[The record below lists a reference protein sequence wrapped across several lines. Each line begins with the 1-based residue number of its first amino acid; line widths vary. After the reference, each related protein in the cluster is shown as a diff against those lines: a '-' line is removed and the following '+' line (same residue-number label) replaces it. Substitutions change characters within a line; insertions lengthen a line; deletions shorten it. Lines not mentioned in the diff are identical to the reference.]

1 MLLTPTY
8 EVIKMKVLMRRNGD
22 RGFRER
28 ARGLA
33 RAIARQ
39 MFKILKFWH
48 FGLRMEGPN
57 FEVFKHLR
65 AIPRARPSASVRKI
79 LGSQDTITRFIL
91 ITSYVGFRGIG
102 QLLQ

>member
-1 MLLTPTY
+1 MLLNPTY
-8 EVIKMKVLMRRNGD
+8 EVIKMKVLMRPSVD
-22 RGFRER
+22 RGFHER

-33 RAIARQ
+33 RDIARQ
-39 MFKILKFWH
+39 KLKILKFWH
-48 FGLRMEGPN
+48 FRLRMEGPN

-79 LGSQDTITRFIL
+79 LGSQDTITRFIF

>member
-1 MLLTPTY
+1 
-8 EVIKMKVLMRRNGD
+8 MKVLMRTND
-22 RGFRER
+22 HLAFQER
-28 ARGLA
+28 AHGLA
-33 RAIARQ
+33 HAIARQ

-48 FGLRMEGPN
+48 FRLRMEGPN

-65 AIPRARPSASVRKI
+65 AIPRARPSVSVRKL
-79 LGSQDTITRFIL
+79 LGPQDAITRIIL